1 VEQMKSLL
9 SSCMITAPDAAALIS
24 SSFCL
29 DLPGCST
36 VIVIPHMERIED
48 VILVCCLA
56 HCRRKFYKAVSKE
69 WRKVYSVER
78 LLEIAGNIKIAYS
91 RLK

>member
-1 VEQMKSLL
+1 MEQMKSLL

-24 SSFCL
+24 SSFWL

-48 VILVCCLA
+48 VILV
-56 HCRRKFYKAVSKE
+56 AV
-69 WRKVYSVER
+69 W
-78 LLEIAGNIKIAYS
+78 LIAGENFIKPFRKSGEKYTAWNVFWKYQVT
-91 RLK
+91 